1 MEMKQCLVSRPRPA
15 LEGTPCWWE
24 LALPGWCVWFFFYC
38 FPPLVLP
45 PCSKPNRKRGDSQDH
60 TAHFIAMLFSI
71 WKISLQNALEVLK
84 K

>member
-1 MEMKQCLVSRPRPA
+1 MPSLEAEAGPGRDALLVGACSSRLVCLV
-15 LEGTPCWWE
+15 
-24 LALPGWCVWFFFYC
+24 FFFSC